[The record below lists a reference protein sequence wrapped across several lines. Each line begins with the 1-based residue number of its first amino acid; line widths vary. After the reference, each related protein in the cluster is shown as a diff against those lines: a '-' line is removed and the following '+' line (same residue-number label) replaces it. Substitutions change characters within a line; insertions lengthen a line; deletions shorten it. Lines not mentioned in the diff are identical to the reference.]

1 MSDITKIKVD
11 GEPESSYQLYP
22 RNEEFAKRAGGEIA
36 SSSSVLV
43 TLSASEWDTNS
54 KSQTASVAGV
64 TATANGSIRISQSAT
79 DEQFTSWGAA
89 QPRVTAQAND
99 SITITLSGT
108 IPTIDIPVEVL
119 IV

>member
-22 RNEEFAKRAGGEIA
+22 RNEEFAKRAGGEVA
-36 SSSSVLV
+36 SSRSVLV
-43 TLSASEWDTNS
+43 TLSASGWDADT
-54 KSQTASVAGV
+54 KTQTMSVAGV
-64 TATANGSIRISQSAT
+64 TAMTNGLIRIAQSTT
-79 DEQFTSWGAA
+79 DEQFTALGAA

-99 SITITLSGT
+99 SITVTLSGKV
-108 IPTIDIPVEVL
+108 PTIDIPVEVL